1 MRPVNSKEVKNDRL
15 GVLHCRNVLP
25 SGFCTVSIQKIALSV
40 VALALFTTKG
50 MLPMLPLGAG
60 IAIVAPGSAPGGIAV
75 AGAVTLT
82 DAVEMTSTV
91 VWKFPGPVSP
101 PAKEDLDSARTEAGC
116 PVEAADSEM
125 AADREG
131 RAVALAD
138 SRLASNW
145 QEQSPGP
152 TVL

>member
-91 VWKFPGPVSP
+91 VWIISWPSIAACKRRFGFCTYGSWMPGGS
-101 PAKEDLDSARTEAGC
+101 G
-116 PVEAADSEM
+116 
-125 AADREG
+125 G
-131 RAVALAD
+131 F
-138 SRLASNW
+138 
-145 QEQSPGP
+145 
-152 TVL
+152 